1 MEITITL
8 KEFEAIVKK
17 AFKSGENWG
26 ITYTGWFEPSDEDYN
41 EQIGK
46 VQDELFMSY
55 QRKTLLDHES

>member
-26 ITYTGWFEPSDEDYN
+26 ITYNTWFTPDEEDHSK
-41 EQIGK
+41 QIAK
-46 VQDELFMSY
+46 AQDELFMSY